1 MKTISVSSQN
11 RYQLVDITNQVEKII
26 SESKIKDGLCLVFV
40 PHSTAAIILIENEP
54 GLKNDWLKILKKLV
68 EGEDFEHNKIDNNA
82 DSHILS
88 GLLGQGK
95 VLAIENGRIVR
106 GTWQQIFLVELD
118 GPRTRRVVIKIIK
131 SSTSHCYFPHRLP
144 R

>member
-1 MKTISVSSQN
+1 MIKEISVTTDK
-11 RYQLVDITNQVEKII
+11 RCQLIDITDEVEKAIKD
-26 SESKIKDGLCLVFV
+26 SKVKDGLCLVFV
-40 PHSTAAIILIENEP
+40 AHSTAAVVLTENES

-68 EGEDFEHNKIDNNA
+68 AGEDFEHNRIDNNT

-95 VLAIENGRIVR
+95 TIPIENGHLVR

-118 GPRTRRVVIKIIK
+118 GPRTRRVSIKIIK
-131 SSTSHCYFPHRLP
+131 S
-144 R
+144 

>member
-1 MKTISVSSQN
+1 MEISVPTQN
-11 RYQLVDITNQVEKII
+11 RYQLVDITNQVEKVVAK
-26 SESKIKDGLCLVFV
+26 SKIKNGLCLVFV
-40 PHSTAAIILIENEP
+40 AHSTAAVILTENES

-68 EGEDFEHNKIDNNA
+68 EGEDFEHNRIDDNA

-95 VLAIENGRIVR
+95 VLPIENGRIVR

-118 GPRTRRVVIKIIK
+118 GPRTRRVNIKIVK
-131 SSTSHCYFPHRLP
+131 G
-144 R
+144 

>member
-1 MKTISVSSQN
+1 MEISVSTQN
-11 RYQLVDITNQVEKII
+11 HYQLVDITSQVEEAVAK
-26 SESKIKDGLCLVFV
+26 SKIKNGLCLVFV
-40 PHSTAAIILIENEP
+40 AHSTAAIVLTENES

-68 EGEDFEHNKIDNNA
+68 EGEEFEHDRIDDNA

-95 VLAIENGRIVR
+95 VLPIEDGKIVR

-118 GPRTRRVVIKIIK
+118 GPRTRRVNIKIVK
-131 SSTSHCYFPHRLP
+131 G
-144 R
+144 

>member
-1 MKTISVSSQN
+1 MEITIKTEQKC
-11 RYQLVDITNQVEKII
+11 QLIDITSQAESVIAK
-26 SESKIKDGLCLVFV
+26 SKIKDGLCLVFV
-40 PHSTAAIILIENEP
+40 PHSTAAIILTENES

-68 EGEDFEHNKIDNNA
+68 EGEEFEHDRIDDNA

-95 VLAIENGRIVR
+95 VLAIEDGCLIR

-118 GPRTRRVVIKIIK
+118 GPRTRRIVIKIIK
-131 SSTSHCYFPHRLP
+131 G
-144 R
+144 